1 MKTTSKKG
9 IPALVEGAAMVA
21 LAVILDIVT
30 SLIPTPWLLNGGS
43 ITVATVP
50 LIYYAYRHGVGRGLL
65 AGAVWTVTQLLTG
78 GFYVPPAGTA
88 MAIVACFLLDYLIA
102 FTVVGLAPLFAR
114 PFGRRARLVGY
125 SVGAVAVNLIRYLSS
140 SLSGVLLWGSYAPEG
155 MSVWVYSFGY
165 NALYM
170 VPNAIIAGVLIV
182 PLCMALDPTTLRRYR
197 QDQ

>member
-1 MKTTSKKG
+1 MKTSSTKKLT
-9 IPALVEGAAMVA
+9 ALVEGAAMVA
-21 LAVILDIVT
+21 LAVVLDLVT
-30 SLIPTPWLLNGGS
+30 SLIPTPWLAYGGS

-50 LIYYAYRHGVGRGLL
+50 LVYYAYRHGVGYGLL
-65 AGAVWTVTQLLTG
+65 AGVAWTFTQLLTG
-78 GFYVPPAGTA
+78 GFYIPPAGTA

-114 PFGRRARLVGY
+114 PFRRAPLVGC

-155 MSVWVYSFGY
+155 MSVCAYSFGY

-170 VPNAIIAGVLIV
+170 IPNAVIAGVLIV
-182 PLCMALDPTTLRRYR
+182 PLCRLKR
-197 QDQ
+197 